1 MTFADDERGQPVVIG
16 ALLIFTILILA
27 FAGYQAFAVPNQNAE
42 VEFNHF
48 QDVQSDFGE
57 LESNLVNAIESG
69 DTRSVSIDLGP
80 QYPTRM
86 IALNPPPAAGT
97 LRTTEAGEVAISG
110 TSESICRDGG
120 TPTSRSLVYQPG
132 YAEFD
137 NAESIVYENRFTT
150 RQFREGS
157 VFGEQRLVESRSG
170 NDRINLLLLTG
181 DVSENGIGVSN
192 VEIDATSRY
201 STTVNN
207 PTITLPSRFSDTEWN
222 NDILAGRGDVTA
234 AENGDRI
241 DLSFSGGDY
250 TVSCAVA
257 GLNSEPAFSPPAVGN
272 DEGDGGTDAA
282 YSTEWLSPNGRV
294 GTSSCSSTDCT
305 LDASTSMTLDLT
317 AETNPVAEEAPVE
330 FAVNNTS
337 VGTVSQSSANTGA
350 NGEVTTTLEAQ
361 SDGSVK
367 AYVFS
372 GGSGD
377 SINITVENF
386 PPGGGLGSTV
396 VFTGSNQKITTA
408 DQSGTTAIDQ
418 KAKAIGPLIAD
429 IDGDGTDEIP
439 YVKRKG
445 NDERITIVN
454 PDGSDET
461 EISNVAA
468 RDPSVLAVG
477 QWGSDPI
484 SVYFA
489 GSLSS
494 TIYRTNADSLDT
506 PIATPSNGVSAVAG
520 PAEIDGDGNEELVY
534 IDDSSALRY
543 FDDKGDNMASGTK
556 ISFTNGIG
564 SNNGIG
570 VGRPADFDGD
580 GTARI
585 PVVDGSN
592 RLVLVDSNGNVEVLV
607 SSGVEKAPVA
617 PVDWDEDGELE
628 LVYLEGNNLKYVDN
642 VSGSQTTVDTGI
654 NGLRTKTG
662 AA

>member
-1 MTFADDERGQPVVIG
+1 
-16 ALLIFTILILA
+16 
-27 FAGYQAFAVPNQNAE
+27 
-42 VEFNHF
+42 
-48 QDVQSDFGE
+48 
-57 LESNLVNAIESG
+57 
-69 DTRSVSIDLGP
+69 
-80 QYPTRM
+80 
-86 IALNPPPAAGT
+86 
-97 LRTTEAGEVAISG
+97 
-110 TSESICRDGG
+110 
-120 TPTSRSLVYQPG
+120 
-132 YAEFD
+132 
-137 NAESIVYENRFTT
+137 
-150 RQFREGS
+150 
-157 VFGEQRLVESRSG
+157 
-170 NDRINLLLLTG
+170 
-181 DVSENGIGVSN
+181 
-192 VEIDATSRY
+192 
-201 STTVNN
+201 
-207 PTITLPSRFSDTEWN
+207 
-222 NDILAGRGDVTA
+222 
-234 AENGDRI
+234 
-241 DLSFSGGDY
+241 
-250 TVSCAVA
+250 
-257 GLNSEPAFSPPAVGN
+257 
-272 DEGDGGTDAA
+272 
-282 YSTEWLSPNGRV
+282 
-294 GTSSCSSTDCT
+294 
-305 LDASTSMTLDLT
+305 MTLDLT